1 MKKFLSTA
9 LLMTM
14 VLMVGC
20 GRSDP
25 LRYERSEKIMGTVVT
40 LKATGDESQ
49 AAVDES
55 FDRVNALVDEI
66 MGDMKRLE
74 AADAGEYISVS
85 DDVFTMLEISQR
97 YAERT
102 EGAFDVTVGAALDM
116 WRGARQN
123 KKLPTDDELDQVR
136 RLVGYEHLH
145 LRASDNSA
153 MVDVKGVKINLGGVA
168 KGYAADLAHEIYIEH
183 GIADGLIDFGTSTI
197 YALGKKRIGIK
208 DPRGADI
215 NEIVELKDG
224 ALSTSGDYERYF
236 EIEGKRYHHIIEP
249 KTCMPVDNGLVSVS
263 VVVDGD
269 VEYCATV
276 ADILS
281 TSVFVLGLERATDL
295 LPQTDYKLVNVVE
308 LNDD

>member
-9 LLMTM
+9 LLVMM

-20 GRSDP
+20 GSSEP
-25 LRYERSEKIMGTVVT
+25 IRYERSEKLMGTAVT

-66 MGDMKRLE
+66 MNDMKRLE
-74 AADAGEYISVS
+74 AADAGEYVSVG
-85 DDVFTMLEISQR
+85 DDVFTMLELSQR

-102 EGAFDVTVGAALDM
+102 DGAFDVTVGAALDM
-116 WRGARQN
+116 WRAARQN
-123 KKLPTDDELDQVR
+123 KTLPTDDELESVKG
-136 RLVGYEHLH
+136 LVGYEHLH
-145 LRASDNSA
+145 LRASDNSV

-168 KGYAADLAHEIYIEH
+168 KGYAADLAHEIFIEH

-197 YALGKKRIGIK
+197 YAIGKKRIGIK
-208 DPRGADI
+208 NPRGAGMTDV
-215 NEIVELKDG
+215 VELRDG

-249 KTCMPVDNGLVSVS
+249 KTCMPVDNGLASVS

-281 TSVFVLGLERATDL
+281 TSVFVLGLERAADL

>member
-9 LLMTM
+9 LLVMM

-20 GRSDP
+20 GRSEP
-25 LRYERSEKIMGTVVT
+25 IRYERSEKIMGTVVT

-66 MGDMKRLE
+66 MNDMKRLE
-74 AADAGEYISVS
+74 AADAGEYVSVG
-85 DDVFTMLEISQR
+85 DDVFTMLELSQR

-102 EGAFDVTVGAALDM
+102 DGAFDVTVGAALDM
-116 WRGARQN
+116 WRAARQN
-123 KKLPTDDELDQVR
+123 KTLPTDDELESVKG
-136 RLVGYEHLH
+136 LVGYEHLH
-145 LRASDNSA
+145 LRASDNSV

-168 KGYAADLAHEIYIEH
+168 KGYAADLAHEIFIEH

-197 YALGKKRIGIK
+197 YAIGKKRIGIK
-208 DPRGADI
+208 NPRGTGMTDV
-215 NEIVELKDG
+215 VELRDG

-236 EIEGKRYHHIIEP
+236 EIDGKRYHHIIEP
-249 KTCMPVDNGLVSVS
+249 KTCMPIDNGIASVS

-281 TSVFVLGLERATDL
+281 TSVFVLGVERAAAL

>member
-9 LLMTM
+9 LVMLM
-14 VLMVGC
+14 VLSAGC
-20 GRSDP
+20 GRSEP
-25 LRYERSEKIMGTVVT
+25 IRYERSEKIMGTTVT
-40 LKATGDESQ
+40 LKATGDEAQ

-66 MGDMKRLE
+66 MEDAKRLE
-74 AADAGEYISVS
+74 AADAGEYVSVG
-85 DDVFTMLEISQR
+85 DDVFKMLEISQR

-116 WRGARQN
+116 WRVARQN
-123 KKLPTDDELDQVR
+123 KKLPTDDELESVK

-145 LRASDNSA
+145 LRASDNSV

-168 KGYAADLAHEIYIEH
+168 KGYAADLAHDIFVEH

-197 YALGKKRIGIK
+197 YAIGKKRIGIK
-208 DPRGADI
+208 NPRGEGMTDV
-215 NEIVELKDG
+215 VELKDG

-236 EIEGKRYHHIIEP
+236 EIDGRRYHHIIEP
-249 KTCMPVDNGLVSVS
+249 ETCMPVDNGLASVS
-263 VVVDGD
+263 VTVDGD
-269 VEYCATV
+269 VEHGATL

-281 TSVFVLGLERATDL
+281 TSVFVLGEERSAEL
-295 LPQTDYKLVNVVE
+295 LPQTDYTIVNIIRA
-308 LNDD
+308 DG